1 MRVHVFSLA
10 QLSEDVIYMY
20 GTTGLN
26 TDLYRVMLR
35 VMVVV
40 YFS

>member
-1 MRVHVFSLA
+1 MENVRVHVFSLA

-26 TDLYRVMLR
+26 TQICTG
-35 VMVVV
+35 
-40 YFS
+40 